1 MSEEMTQENNI
12 PKVYDP
18 QSFEK
23 KWYKFWEENKLFHAE
38 VDKSKKPY
46 SMVIPPPNVTGQLHM
61 GHALDNTLQ
70 DILIRFRR
78 MQGYNAVWI
87 PGCDHAG
94 IATQAKVET
103 SLREEG
109 TNRYELGREKFL
121 ERVWDW
127 KEQYGNRI
135 MSQLRSLGSSCDWD
149 RQRFTMDEGCS
160 AAVREVFVSLYDK
173 GLIYQGTRI
182 TNWCPNCNT
191 AISDIEVEHEN
202 ENGHLW
208 HLRYQVEGEDRYV
221 EIATTRP
228 ETMFGDTG
236 VAVHPEDERYK
247 DIVGKTLILP
257 IVNRRIPLFADE
269 YVDKEFGTGAVKV
282 TPAHDPNDFEMGL
295 RHNLEQIK
303 VINNDGTMGEGAG
316 KYNGMDR
323 YECRKALVKE
333 LEELGVLVSVE
344 EHEHAV
350 GHCSRCHSTI
360 EPMVSKQWFV
370 KMESLAKPA
379 MEAVKD
385 GRIKFV
391 PERFSKIY
399 LQWLENIRDWCISRQ
414 LWWGHRIPAWYCDE
428 CGETSVSRTD
438 LTECPHCHS
447 KHIHQDEDV
456 LDTWFSSGLWPF
468 ETMGWPNETEELK
481 HFYPTATLVTGYD
494 IIFFWVARMVMMG
507 LEFGKD
513 IPFHHVFIHGLV
525 RDSQGRKMSKSLGNG
540 IDPVEVIEKYGAD
553 TLRFMLI
560 TGNTPGNDMRFYWE
574 RVEGARNFA
583 NKIWNAS
590 RYMLMNLEGFDKSF
604 KPSAEDYTLSDKWIL
619 SRYARTVR
627 DVTENLDKFELGEA
641 GRMIYEF
648 IWNEFCDW
656 YIELT
661 KARLYDKENVRARN
675 TALYVLSTVLE
686 GTLRLLHP
694 FMPFL
699 TEEIWQKVP
708 HDDAL
713 KSIMETSWPE
723 VKAECIS
730 DEIEADMTAIME
742 TIKTVR
748 NMRAEVGAAPSK
760 KSELILNFTDESLR
774 AVFTENQSYL
784 DKLASSDPIT
794 ILPAGA
800 DKPENAMAGMVNGVE
815 VFLPLKG
822 LIDVD
827 KETARLTKELEKLDK
842 EISRLAKKL
851 GNEGFL
857 AKAPADV
864 VAGEKEKL
872 AGYEEKKKSV
882 EGRMQ
887 DLAKLK

>member
-1 MSEEMTQENNI
+1 MQEHSI

-23 KWYKFWEENKLFHAE
+23 KWYKFWEENKFFHAE

-70 DILIRFRR
+70 DILIRYHR
-78 MQGYNAVWI
+78 MQGYNTVWV

-94 IATQAKVET
+94 IATQAKVEGA
-103 SLREEG
+103 LRKEG

-121 ERVWDW
+121 ERVWKW
-127 KEQYGNRI
+127 KEEYGSRI
-135 MSQLRSLGSSCDWD
+135 MFQLRSLGSSLDWD
-149 RQRFTMDEGCS
+149 RERFTMDEGCS
-160 AAVREVFVSLYDK
+160 RAVREVFVSLYEQ

-182 TNWCPNCNT
+182 TNWCPSCNT
-191 AISDIEVEHEN
+191 AISDIEVEHET
-202 ENGHLW
+202 EQGHLW
-208 HLRYQVEGEDRYV
+208 HLRYAVEGEPGKYV

-236 VAVHPEDERYK
+236 VAVHPDDERYK
-247 DIVGKTLILP
+247 DLVGKTLILP

-269 YVDKEFGTGAVKV
+269 YVDKAFGTGAVKV
-282 TPAHDPNDFEMGL
+282 TPAHDPNDFEMGQ
-295 RHNLEQIK
+295 RHHLEEIK
-303 VINNDGTMGEGAG
+303 VIGNTGKMLEGAG
-316 KYNGMDR
+316 KYAGMDR

-333 LEELGVLVSVE
+333 LEETGVLVSVE

-360 EPMVSKQWFV
+360 EPLVSKQWFV

-379 MEAVKD
+379 IEAVKD
-385 GRIKFV
+385 GRIQFV
-391 PERFSKIY
+391 PERFTKIY
-399 LQWLENIRDWCISRQ
+399 INWLENIRDWCISRQ
-414 LWWGHRIPAWYCDE
+414 LWWGHRIPAWYCDD

-447 KHIHQDEDV
+447 HNIHQDEDV

-468 ETMGWPNETEELK
+468 ELFGWPDETEDLK

-507 LEFGKD
+507 LAFGKD

-574 RVEGARNFA
+574 RVESARNFA

-604 KPSAEDYTLSDKWIL
+604 QPEDSDYTLADRWIL
-619 SRYARTVR
+619 SRYAQTAKG
-627 DVTENLDKFELGEA
+627 VTESLDRFELGEA

-648 IWNEFCDW
+648 IWSEFCDW

-661 KARLYDKENVRARN
+661 KARLYDETNPRGKN
-675 TALYVLSTVLE
+675 TALYVLSYVLE
-686 GTLRLLHP
+686 HTLRLLHP

-708 HDDAL
+708 HDESVR
-713 KSIMETSWPE
+713 SIMISEWPT
-723 VKAECIS
+723 V
-730 DEIEADMTAIME
+730 DESAIDADVEAQMTAIME

-748 NMRAEVGAAPSK
+748 NLRAEVGAAPGK
-760 KSELILNFTDESLR
+760 RSEVILNFTDESLR
-774 AVFTENQSYL
+774 ATFAANTGYL
-784 DKLASSDPIT
+784 VALAAAEPVT
-794 ILPAGA
+794 LLAAGA
-800 DKPENAMAGMVNGVE
+800 AKPENAMTGVVEGVE
-815 VFLPLKG
+815 IFLPLKG
-822 LIDVD
+822 LIDVE
-827 KETARLTKELEKLDK
+827 KETARLTKEIDKLGK
-842 EISRLAKKL
+842 ELKKL
-851 GNEGFL
+851 NGKLANVGFL
-857 AKAPADV
+857 KKAPAQV
-864 VAGEKEKL
+864 VEGERAKL
-872 AGYEEKKKSV
+872 AGYEEKMKSLEARLADLKK
-882 EGRMQ
+882 
-887 DLAKLK
+887 L